1 MFKKFF
7 QRLKFKMMAKQLRR
21 PSGMMG
27 GKVGSMMNKANEF
40 LYDFTLDVMQPANN
54 DAILEIGFGNGKFF
68 DKIFSKAEGLKVTGL
83 DFSETMLNAAKENNK
98 EAVTNGK
105 LSLQF
110 GSSDKLPFP
119 DNSFDKIF
127 CINVVYFWDEPIV
140 HLKEMYRVL
149 KPGGR
154 FYATVRTKKSML
166 KMPFTKYGFSF
177 YESDNWKRLLDEAD
191 LIFIEEKPVN
201 EPVVDPI
208 AIGFEGNKVSVQ
220 SLCVVAEKKL

>member
-21 PSGMMG
+21 PNGMMG

-40 LYDFTLDVMQPANN
+40 MYDFTFGVMQPANN
-54 DAILEIGFGNGKFF
+54 DALLEIGFGNGKFF
-68 DKIFSKAEGLKVTGL
+68 DKIFSRAAGLKVTGL
-83 DFSETMLNAAKENNK
+83 DFSETMFNTAKANNK
-98 EAVTNGK
+98 EAIANGK
-105 LSLQF
+105 LTLQF

-127 CINVVYFWDEPIV
+127 CINVIYFWDEPIQ
-140 HLKEMYRVL
+140 HLKEMHRVL

-154 FYATVRTKKSML
+154 FYATVRTKESML

-177 YESDNWKRLLDEAD
+177 YESDNWKTMLNETGLS
-191 LIFIEEKPVN
+191 FIEEKPVN
-201 EPVVDPI
+201 EPLVEY
-208 AIGFEGNKVSVQ
+208 EGNKVSVQ
-220 SLCVVAEKKL
+220 SLCTIAEKKL

>member
-68 DKIFSKAEGLKVTGL
+68 NKIFSKAEGLKVTGL
-83 DFSETMLNAAKENNK
+83 DFSETMFNAAKENNK
-98 EAVTNGK
+98 EAIANGK
-105 LSLQF
+105 LTLQF

-127 CINVVYFWDEPIV
+127 CINVIYFWDEPTQ
-140 HLKEMYRVL
+140 HLKEIQQVL
-149 KPGGR
+149 KSGGR
-154 FYATVRTKKSML
+154 FYATVRTKESMM

-177 YESDNWKRLLDEAD
+177 YETDNWKAMLNESGLT
-191 LIFIEEKPVN
+191 FIEDRPVN
-201 EPVVDPI
+201 ETFVEYD
-208 AIGFEGNKVSVQ
+208 GNKVAVQ
-220 SLCVVAEKKL
+220 SLCIIAEKKL